1 MWAKIIREDKENE
14 EEKMNLNIRINEDK
28 NIKILRLDS
37 RKK

>member
-1 MWAKIIREDKENE
+1 MKKINENE

-28 NIKILRLDS
+28 NIKILRLGS